1 MGGVSDERA
10 RWLAV
15 EVMPHE
21 PAVRGWLCR
30 TRAWESEVDDIIQD
44 AYARLV
50 TVADVSG
57 IQNVRAYFFRTAH
70 SAAIDR
76 LRRRNVIA
84 IDAMADVERLRVA
97 ADVADP
103 EEQAADRNELR
114 ILARMIALLPEKTR
128 RIFMLSRVSGLPQ
141 KEIAKRTGVPE
152 STVEKHIAKAFVLL
166 MRAYADGGYDS
177 RDASRLQNGRR
188 GRKVNDQRG
197 NG

>member
-1 MGGVSDERA
+1 MAGVSDDRA
-10 RWLAV
+10 RWLAI
-15 EVMPHE
+15 EVMPYE
-21 PAVRGWLCR
+21 PAVRRWLNR

-50 TVADVSG
+50 GVADVSA

-84 IDAMADVERLRVA
+84 IDAMADVERLKIA

-114 ILARMIALLPEKTR
+114 ILARMIASLPDKTR

-141 KEIAKRTGVPE
+141 KEIARRTGVPE
-152 STVEKHIAKAFVLL
+152 STVEKHIAKAFLLL
-166 MRAYADGGYDS
+166 MRAYADGGFGDQY
-177 RDASRLQNGRR
+177 ASRLQNGRR